1 MSQSFIQN
9 NTFGKPHYGSFVAY
23 YRVSTQ
29 RQGDTGYGLDAQ
41 KRKVQEHLDGG
52 KWQLIKE
59 FTEIERGRNNR
70 RVQFKEA
77 LKLCKKTGAKL
88 VVAKLDRLSRNLLF
102 LATLMESGVE
112 FECCDMPD
120 ANKLTLH
127 VLGAV
132 AENESTRVRERTKL
146 ALAEAK
152 ARGVKLG
159 NPHTDIRLKAG
170 RKGNKVQR
178 SEANDFAKEILP
190 LIDGIKASG
199 LTSLKDIAQALN
211 ARGVTTKRGGVW
223 HPSTVS
229 NILKRR
235 K

>member
-9 NTFGKPHYGSFVAY
+9 NIPGKPHYGSFVAY

-41 KRKVQEHLDGG
+41 KRKVQEHLNGG
-52 KWQLIKE
+52 KWQLLQE
-59 FTEIERGRNNR
+59 FTEIESGRNNR

-88 VVAKLDRLSRNLLF
+88 VVAKLDRLSRDVEF
-102 LATLMESGVE
+102 LAKLMKSSVK

-120 ANKLTLH
+120 ANTMTLQIM
-127 VLGAV
+127 AV
-132 AENESTRVRERTKL
+132 MAQAESTRVRERTKL

-152 ARGVKLG
+152 IRGVKLG

-199 LTSLKDIAQALN
+199 LASLKDISQALN

>member
-1 MSQSFIQN
+1 MNQSFIQN
-9 NTFGKPHYGSFVAY
+9 NIPGKPHYGSFVAY

-41 KRKVQEHLDGG
+41 KRKVPEHLNGG
-52 KWQLIKE
+52 KWKLLQE
-59 FTEIERGRNNR
+59 FTEIESGRNNR

-102 LATLMESGVE
+102 LVTLMESGVE

-152 ARGVKLG
+152 IRGVQLG

-170 RKGNKVQR
+170 RKGNRVQR
-178 SEANDFAKEILP
+178 NEANDFAKEILP

-199 LTSLKDIAQALN
+199 LASLKDISQALN
-211 ARGVTTKRGGVW
+211 ARGVTTQRGGVW

>member
-1 MSQSFIQN
+1 MNQSFIQN
-9 NTFGKPHYGSFVAY
+9 NTSGKPHYGSFVAY

-41 KRKVQEHLDGG
+41 KRKVQEHLNGG
-52 KWQLIKE
+52 KWNLLQE
-59 FTEIERGRNNR
+59 FTEIESGRNNR

-88 VVAKLDRLSRNLLF
+88 VVAKLDRLSRDVEF
-102 LATLMESGVE
+102 LAKLMKSSVK

-120 ANKLTLH
+120 ANTMTLQIM
-127 VLGAV
+127 AV
-132 AENESTRVRERTKL
+132 MAQAESTRVRERTKL

-152 ARGVKLG
+152 IRGVKLG

-170 RKGNKVQR
+170 RKGNRVQR

-199 LTSLKDIAQALN
+199 LASLKDIAQALN
-211 ARGVTTKRGGVW
+211 ARGVTTQRGGVW